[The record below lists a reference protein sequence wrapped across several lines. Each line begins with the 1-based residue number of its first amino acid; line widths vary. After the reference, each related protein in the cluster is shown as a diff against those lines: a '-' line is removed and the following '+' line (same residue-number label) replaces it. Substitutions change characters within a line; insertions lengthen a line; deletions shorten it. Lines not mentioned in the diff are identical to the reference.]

1 MIQFGESEE
10 EYYEMIA
17 GVRMS
22 EVKERRKHAI
32 MRVSPR
38 IHDRLVWLSEPTET
52 IPYRSQLVLLRK
64 SRLHYGV
71 EIPKQEIVYR
81 FGYVYLK
88 STEFLHKAK
97 VYSSRFVL
105 SILWFILLRMFKRL

>member
-10 EYYEMIA
+10 EYHDMIA

-22 EVKERRKHAI
+22 YTKERRKHAI
-32 MRVSPR
+32 MRISPR
-38 IHDRLVWLSEPTET
+38 IHDRLVWLSEPTPDM
-52 IPYRSQLVLLRK
+52 PYRSQLVLLEK
-64 SRLHYGV
+64 SRLHYGA
-71 EIPKQEIVYR
+71 ELPKQAIVYK

-105 SILWFILLRMFKRL
+105 SILWFIILRMFKRL